1 MKKVLLPIL
10 AIWLTLCID
19 LFPIKELTICR
30 AQPTKLEFK
39 SVLSHIEHELL
50 DIKKQL
56 SIGSCHALDVIP
68 YEEPEEEI
76 EVNVY
81 EYILTVDDYFNMFSD
96 AVKTAFYDMGWDY
109 TKVDYDIG
117 PEHGFDHI
125 LGITI
130 WADKQIYVNYRDSA
144 NAAILHEV
152 GHAFE
157 YSPYVKGVK
166 SEEFMNIYQSHWE
179 EWYYNYGMHINN
191 YNTPE
196 EGYAQCWEIYMFKPW
211 CLDEETRLFIESEI
225 YGIGG

>member
-30 AQPTKLEFK
+30 AQPTKLELK
-39 SVLSHIEHELL
+39 SGLSHIEYELL

-56 SIGSCHALDVIP
+56 SISSCHALDVIP

-81 EYILTVDDYFNMFSD
+81 EYILTVDDYFNMFPD

-130 WADKQIYVNYRDSA
+130 WADKQIYVNYQDSA

-166 SEEFMNIYQSHWE
+166 SEEFMSIYQSHWE

-196 EGYAQCWEIYMFKPW
+196 EGYAQCWEIYMLKPW
-211 CLDEETRLFIESEI
+211 CLDDETRAFIESEI
-225 YGIGG
+225 YGVG